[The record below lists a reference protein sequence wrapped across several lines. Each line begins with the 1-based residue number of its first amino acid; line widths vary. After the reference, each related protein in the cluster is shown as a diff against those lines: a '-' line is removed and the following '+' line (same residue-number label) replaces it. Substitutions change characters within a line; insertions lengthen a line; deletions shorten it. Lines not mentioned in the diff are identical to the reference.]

1 MSHNRD
7 LQINIDH
14 SLRSKGY
21 RLIIGV
27 DEVGRGPLAGPLVVC
42 AIALPPDH
50 NIRGIK
56 DSKRLTE
63 KAREELAEQIRERS
77 IAYSIAKTD
86 NQEID
91 RLNIRTATLKTMRGA
106 VLNLVKKLRAS
117 PDIVLVDGKDTIDI
131 PFRCRSVIR
140 GDLLSEHIGAASILA
155 KVYRDNLMRRLDQKY
170 PGYGFAVHKGYATR
184 LHYDAISRLGICE
197 LHRRSFRLF

>member
-7 LQINIDH
+7 LQVNIDH

-27 DEVGRGPLAGPLVVC
+27 DEVGRGSLAGPLVVC
-42 AIALPPDH
+42 ALALPPDH

-86 NQEID
+86 SKEID
-91 RLNIRTATLKTMRGA
+91 RLNIRTATLKTMRRA
-106 VLNLVKKLRAS
+106 VLNLVKKLGAG
-117 PDIVLVDGKDTIDI
+117 PNIVLVDGKDIIDI
-131 PFRCRSVIR
+131 PFRCRSVIK
-140 GDLLSEHIGAASILA
+140 GDLLSEHIGAASIVA
-155 KVYRDNLMRRLDQKY
+155 KVYRDNLMKRLDQKY
-170 PGYGFAVHKGYATR
+170 PGYGFAVHKGYATK
-184 LHYDAISRLGICE
+184 LHYDAISRIGICE